1 MKSRWYKPTGARV
14 AHYMRVRVW
23 WKPLRLESL
32 CGKWAVWWP
41 KDLDYRNLHAK
52 ATCKACAAKCGKQWL
67 KAKEARHEDI

>member
-32 CGKWAVWWP
+32 CGKWATLRGV
-41 KDLDYRNLHAK
+41 KMDHRNWAGVT
-52 ATCKACAAKCGKQWL
+52 TCKICNAKLGKQWL
-67 KAKEARHEDI
+67 KAKEVRHEDV